1 MFHEA
6 ELIFGPEGG
15 NKGYPTVIDFD
26 RLPERIKKLEPKLLA
41 IIEGKVRSQ
50 YRELSMDAY
59 NEFGQKART
68 PMVLMGRFEELQVS
82 KIYKLQRKC

>member
-6 ELIFGPEGG
+6 ELIFGPEGVK
-15 NKGYPTVIDFD
+15 KGYPTVIDFD